1 MGPGDALAHGDGL
14 KVPKLSED
22 GSNWVLYKS
31 QFVSAVIAKKLCRY
45 LTGTIR
51 APLPMTAPGV
61 DPDADKHYEVA
72 LDEYE
77 SGHNSIK
84 MLLFQTLP
92 EPLKLKISSKTL
104 GNECWKIV
112 TDTYDG
118 QGEFVQSEILQK
130 MYNLRC
136 TKDDSRP
143 TLLELQRLNSEY
155 ATAGGTLPDDQF
167 KTLILASLP
176 QSYRTVVRSIITNA
190 QINSIPLTSQSLLTH
205 LHAIARDDST
215 MNSNSEADAGDLA
228 DGDARSCCAGG
239 ERAARH

>member
-1 MGPGDALAHGDGL
+1 MGPGDVLAHGDSL

-22 GSNWVLYKS
+22 GSNWILYKS

-51 APLPMTAPGV
+51 APLLTTAPGI
-61 DPDADKHYEVA
+61 DPDADEHYEVA

-84 MLLFQTLP
+84 TLLFQTLP
-92 EPLKLKISSKTL
+92 ELLKLKISLKTL

-112 TDTYDG
+112 TDNYNG

-136 TKDDSRP
+136 TKDSAR
-143 TLLELQRLNSEY
+143 
-155 ATAGGTLPDDQF
+155 ATATQF
-167 KTLILASLP
+167 
-176 QSYRTVVRSIITNA
+176 
-190 QINSIPLTSQSLLTH
+190 
-205 LHAIARDDST
+205 
-215 MNSNSEADAGDLA
+215 
-228 DGDARSCCAGG
+228 
-239 ERAARH
+239 